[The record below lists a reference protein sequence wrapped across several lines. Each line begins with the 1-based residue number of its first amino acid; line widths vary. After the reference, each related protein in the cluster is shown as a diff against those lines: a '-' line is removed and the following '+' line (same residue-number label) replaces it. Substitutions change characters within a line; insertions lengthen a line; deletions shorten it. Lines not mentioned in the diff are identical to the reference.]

1 MTASLAG
8 LNVDCYVGQIGSL
21 ESACGVHCWCCW
33 TQIDCGCLPLFTLP
47 CDILVAV
54 SALDDLPDLDLEK
67 LRPRIESALA
77 DCAKFDADC
86 PAHLAEAIRYVLLA
100 PGKRLRPQ
108 LVLMAAAACGGRIND
123 AMPAACAV
131 EMVHAYSLVHDDLPA
146 MDDDDLRRGRPTC
159 HKVYGEAVAILV
171 GDALLARAFEVLAT
185 QLQSPEVAARCG
197 AVLGRAAGPSAL
209 VGGQAADLQGIVS
222 LDNVSDR
229 LRALESIHL
238 RKTGALIA
246 ASLEMAAIVAGA
258 SPDQVISLRR
268 CGQNIGL
275 AFQITDDLLDVA
287 GTESAAGKRVA
298 KDAGRGHCTFPT
310 LLGIDDSRRRAQQLV
325 DEACKLL
332 TGFGPRA
339 QPLHKLAQ
347 FVCRREH

>member
-1 MTASLAG
+1 M
-8 LNVDCYVGQIGSL
+8 
-21 ESACGVHCWCCW
+21 
-33 TQIDCGCLPLFTLP
+33 
-47 CDILVAV
+47 AV
-54 SALDDLPDLDLEK
+54 SALDDLPELDFER
-67 LRPRIESALA
+67 LRARIDVALA
-77 DCAKFDADC
+77 DCAVFDADC
-86 PAHLAEAIRYVLLA
+86 PPHLAEAIRYVLLA

-123 AMPAACAV
+123 ALPAACAV

-185 QLQSPEVAARCG
+185 QLQRPEMAARCC

-209 VGGQAADLQGIVS
+209 VGGQAADLQGIVA
-222 LDNVSDR
+222 LDGISDR
-229 LRALESIHL
+229 LSVLESIHL

-246 ASLEMAAIVAGA
+246 AALEMGAVVAGA
-258 SPDQVISLRR
+258 SPDQSLSLCR
-268 CGQNIGL
+268 CGQKIGL

-287 GTESAAGKRVA
+287 GTEMAAGKRVA
-298 KDAGRGHCTFPT
+298 KDASRGQCTFPA
-310 LLGIDDSRRRAQQLV
+310 LLGIDGSRQRAQQLV
-325 DEACKLL
+325 DEACALL
-332 TGFGPRA
+332 TGFGLRA
-339 QPLHKLAQ
+339 QPLRTLAR